1 MSSYEVLDVAFNIK
15 LYKILRFYDIFDPKS
30 TKIFGY
36 NYYRC
41 TGIIITILT
50 QSYILFGLT
59 GFLIPMEDSIN
70 YIEQSMLIFVNSMNF
85 LTVIKICVFVN
96 KANNTWDLF
105 DVTRINFL
113 KSEQCCKYRYK
124 ILEKVR
130 NKSIR
135 LTNFIVVFAIISL
148 TIWIIYPLVIHF
160 YLTTNGQ
167 NNHQRYQSVLYL
179 RYPVTKNTYNQY
191 YFVFYTIEAILAFGI
206 LYYSI
211 LIDTVLVSLC
221 WIFIAQYEILSEA
234 FGNIKYDDKKKDGS
248 IKAYNDFLSVLSD
261 QRRLNLKLKLYYSIV
276 WYVVLTYVVFCSC
289 SIITLTY
296 SFITTCISTNESLP
310 VFFTIRIITP
320 FIMLISQLFL
330 YCYFFGLINLKKESV
345 IYGMYSCDWTSMDLK
360 FKKLLLL
367 SMRMNG
373 ADKLMLKAT
382 PTKIINLEFFVKVM
396 ITTYNIVSVMLNTLN
411 SKT

>member
-1 MSSYEVLDVAFNIK
+1 MSSFEDLDVAFNVK
-15 LYKILRFYDIFDPKS
+15 LYKMLRIYDIFDPKS

-41 TGIIITILT
+41 TGIIITVLT
-50 QSYILFGLT
+50 QLYVLFGLT
-59 GFLIPMEDSIN
+59 GYLIPMEDTIN
-70 YIEQSMLIFVNSMNF
+70 YIEQSMLIFVGSVNF
-85 LTVIKICVFVN
+85 LAAIKTCVIIY

-113 KSEQCCKYRYK
+113 KSKQCCKYRNK

-135 LTNFIVVFAIISL
+135 LTNFIFVFAIISW
-148 TIWIIYPLVIHF
+148 TIWMIYPLVMNF
-160 YLTTNGQ
+160 YLMTTDQ
-167 NNHQRYQSVLYL
+167 NNHQYYQSILYL
-179 RYPVTKNTYNQY
+179 RYPVTTNNYNQY
-191 YFVFYTIEAILAFGI
+191 YFVFYTTEGILAFGI
-206 LYYSI
+206 IYYSI
-211 LIDTVLVSLC
+211 LIDTVLVSFC
-221 WIFIAQYEILSEA
+221 WVFIAQYEILSEA
-234 FGNIKYDDKKKDGS
+234 FGNIKYDDKEKDGS
-248 IKAYNDFLSVLSD
+248 IKAYNDFLSVLND
-261 QRRLNLKLKLYYSIV
+261 QRRLNSKLKLYYSIV
-276 WYVVLTYVVFCSC
+276 LHMVLTYVVFCSC
-289 SIITLTY
+289 SIIALTY
-296 SFITTCISTNESLP
+296 SFIMTCISTNESSPL
-310 VFFTIRIITP
+310 FFKIKIITP
-320 FIMLISQLFL
+320 IILLLFQLFL

-345 IYGMYSCDWTSMDLK
+345 IYGMFSCDWTSMDLK

-396 ITTYNIVSVMLNTLN
+396 ITTYNIVSVMLNSLN